1 MREHRPV
8 PASSFF
14 RRFVKDIVRVDSAS
28 IEPLYALRCT
38 IGVAIPLVV
47 ALLAAH
53 PLSGVSAALGA
64 QVVGFASRQG
74 VYRTRAAIML
84 FTAAATGAGALV
96 GSLTGESAVL
106 NVTVT
111 VIWGIGFGLLSALGN
126 AANIVGLQSLVALI
140 VFSKIGF
147 SGAQAEQQAL
157 LVVAGGVLQTILLVL
172 VWPLQRFSAERT
184 VLQRAYRALADFS
197 GNIAERSLESPNAQT
212 LQLVKSTLADPQPF
226 ARRGETAIFEALLVQ
241 AERLRAT
248 IAAVS
253 TDRYTLASHGLA
265 APAQALVTLSTHARD
280 VLVEIADALTEA
292 RAPDDLA
299 ATWTALDR
307 DIVTLETALR
317 SVPTGSAD
325 YGILRQSVGDG
336 RALTGQ
342 LRAGWRAG
350 KAPDQPNPG
359 PPSESAAA
367 RLFHPSVVSDALATL
382 RANATLKSPFG
393 RHAVRVGL
401 TLLAACTL
409 EHTLPL
415 PRAYWIPLTAA
426 IVLRPDFGATFMRG
440 IARMSG
446 TFLGALAASL
456 IALLLRPA
464 PETYLL
470 LALFAAGVAYLT
482 VAANFALFSVG
493 VTAYVIFLLA
503 FGGLA
508 EHTAVVER
516 LSASIVGGVL
526 ALLAYALWPAWE
538 RERVSVE
545 LATYVE
551 RVAAYGNGVLAGYSD
566 PNARDE
572 RELFAIQL
580 RARLARANA
589 EASVDRMLAEPVHAR
604 TIGVRSA
611 LGILSAARRYSL
623 AALTLQARL
632 TRAATFDHPALPAL
646 RSALDETLAGLAAAL
661 RNLDEPPSL
670 PPLRDLQI
678 ALRTQLL
685 DDRAVEAGVLVSE
698 TDLMVD
704 SVNSISGLMHQA
716 HVARAAQRSRRRVK
730 RWNMRRRVH
739 P

>member
-1 MREHRPV
+1 M
-8 PASSFF
+8 AAASFF
-14 RRFVKDIVRVDSAS
+14 RRFFQDLVRVDAAS

-38 IGVAIPLVV
+38 LGVAIPLVV

-74 VYRTRAAIML
+74 VYRTRAVIML
-84 FTAAATGAGALV
+84 FTAAATGSGALV
-96 GSLTGESAVL
+96 GSLTGDNPAL
-106 NVTVT
+106 NIIVTIV
-111 VIWGIGFGLLSALGN
+111 WGMGFGLLSSLGN

-147 SGAQAEQQAL
+147 SGAQAAQQAL

-184 VLQRAYRALADFS
+184 VLQRAYRALAEFAGHIS
-197 GNIAERSLESPNAQT
+197 EHTLETPSSQT

-226 ARRGETAIFEALLVQ
+226 AKRGETAVFEALLVE

-248 IAAVS
+248 IAAIS
-253 TDRYTLASHGLA
+253 TDRYTLASQGFA
-265 APAQALVTLSTHARD
+265 EPAQALVTFSGHARD
-280 VLVEIADALTEA
+280 VLVEIADALTAA
-292 RAPDDLA
+292 RAPDELA

-307 DIVTLETALR
+307 DVVRLETALSASR
-317 SVPTGSAD
+317 PGSIEH
-325 YGILRQSVGDG
+325 GVLQQSVGDG
-336 RALTGQ
+336 RALSGQ
-342 LRAGWRAG
+342 LRAAWRAG

-359 PPSESAAA
+359 PPSQSAAA
-367 RLFHPSVVSDALATL
+367 RLFHPSVLNDALATL
-382 RANATLKSPFG
+382 RANATLQSPFG
-393 RHAVRVGL
+393 RHALRVGL

-426 IVLRPDFGATFMRG
+426 IVLRPDFGATFTRG
-440 IARMSG
+440 IARVSG
-446 TFLGALAASL
+446 TFLGALGASL

-464 PETYLL
+464 PQTYLV

-516 LSASIVGGVL
+516 LSASIIGGVL
-526 ALLAYALWPAWE
+526 ALLAYAIWPAWE

-545 LATYVE
+545 LATYLE
-551 RVAAYGNGVLAGYSD
+551 RVSAYGNGVLSGYSD
-566 PNARDE
+566 SAARDE

-580 RARLARANA
+580 EARLARANA

-604 TIGVRSA
+604 TVGVRAA
-611 LGILSAARRYSL
+611 LGILSAGRRYSL

-632 TRAATFDHPALPAL
+632 TRAATFNHPALTAL
-646 RSALDETLAGLAAAL
+646 RAAL
-661 RNLDEPPSL
+661 ADTLVALANALRDVDEPPL
-670 PPLRDLQI
+670 LAPLRDLQI
-678 ALRTQLL
+678 ELRRQLL
-685 DDRAVEAGVLVSE
+685 DDRAVEAGMLISE

-704 SVNSISGLMHQA
+704 SVNSIAGLMHAA
-716 HVARAAQRSRRRVK
+716 HQARAVNRSRRRTK
-730 RWNMRRRVH
+730 RWSLKRSVH